1 MRRYKALVIHRGGR
15 VTLLDV
21 EIPACSKASSRG
33 TGSSLHFLNTIC
45 PPRGRDRSAVTVL
58 IPADTDCGVGT
69 DQVVNLAARLM
80 RKGAARRKRRARG
93 GLGADKGAKTVLA
106 AGNAVAIP
114 APSATPPEQAAP
126 VPFQGGEMIFYPD
139 RVELCGVKIVGD
151 TGTGQSR
158 MILDLLKRKRDA
170 ARYVYMS
177 GEALAKSIGAVG
189 IGVVTGCIR
198 TIRRNA
204 TERLMEIL
212 GVRVGN
218 EDVIVNDGV
227 HGYCL
232 KEWITVR
239 DETNQAAAAPS
250 PAGRD
255 ADDAGGGAEPDRD
268 TGEPDE
274 GARDTDGGEPDA
286 DRPAHDSDA
295 GGDRRRQ
302 RILELLQANQGLQ
315 APSIAARMRCSLA
328 TAKREMAALR
338 KAGVV
343 EFVGHARTGH
353 YRLVGGARPELTMRA
368 LGSV

>member
-1 MRRYKALVIHRGGR
+1 MRRYKALVIHKGGR
-15 VTLLDV
+15 ITLLDV
-21 EIPACSKASSRG
+21 EIPVCSKGGSRG
-33 TGSSLHFLNTIC
+33 TGSGLHFLNTIC
-45 PPRGRDRSAVTVL
+45 PPRGRDGSAFTVL
-58 IPADTDCGVGT
+58 IPADADCGVGT
-69 DQVVNLAARLM
+69 DQVVDLAARLM

-106 AGNAVAIP
+106 TGIAIP
-114 APSATPPEQAAP
+114 APPATPPEQAAP
-126 VPFQGGEMIFYPD
+126 VPFQGGEMVFYPD

-170 ARYVYMS
+170 VRYVYMS

-255 ADDAGGGAEPDRD
+255 ADDADGD

-274 GARDTDGGEPDA
+274 GARDTDGGEPGT
-286 DRPAHDSDA
+286 DRPAHDTDV

-315 APSIAARMRCSLA
+315 APTIAVRVRCSLA

-353 YRLVGGARPELTMRA
+353 YRLISGAER
-368 LGSV
+368 

>member
-1 MRRYKALVIHRGGR
+1 MRRYKALVIHKGGR
-15 VTLLDV
+15 VSLLDV
-21 EIPACSKASSRG
+21 DIPARSKGGIHAIESIRN
-33 TGSSLHFLNTIC
+33 LVDIIR
-45 PPRGRDRSAVTVL
+45 PPNGRDGPAGVVL
-58 IPADTDCGVGT
+58 IPADAECGVGPA
-69 DQVVNLAARLM
+69 QVADLAARLM
-80 RKGAARRKRRARG
+80 RKSAARKKRHAGRG
-93 GLGADKGAKTVLA
+93 PRPDKGAKTAVVTS
-106 AGNAVAIP
+106 NIVAIP
-114 APSATPPEQAAP
+114 TTSASPPEQAAP
-126 VPFQGGEMIFYPD
+126 APFQGGDMVFHAD

-170 ARYVYMS
+170 VRYVYMS
-177 GEALAKSIGAVG
+177 GESLAKSVGAGGG

-239 DETNQAAAAPS
+239 DEANQAAAVPS
-250 PAGRD
+250 RDVDGACGD
-255 ADDAGGGAEPDRD
+255 ADGEPDRD
-268 TGEPDE
+268 TDEPDE
-274 GARDTDGGEPDA
+274 GARDTDGREPDT
-286 DRPAHDSDA
+286 DA
-295 GGDRRRQ
+295 GCERRRQ

-315 APSIAARMRCSLA
+315 APTIAARVRCSLA

-338 KAGVV
+338 KAGAV

-353 YRLVGGARPELTMRA
+353 YRLIGGARPP
-368 LGSV
+368 G

>member
-1 MRRYKALVIHRGGR
+1 MRRYKALVIHRSGR

-21 EIPACSKASSRG
+21 EIPACSKAGSRG

-58 IPADTDCGVGT
+58 IPADADCGVGT

-80 RKGAARRKRRARG
+80 RKGAARRKRRARR
-93 GLGADKGAKTVLA
+93 GLGANKGAKAVLA

-114 APSATPPEQAAP
+114 APSAAPPEQAAP
-126 VPFQGGEMIFYPD
+126 VLFRGGEMVFYPD

-170 ARYVYMS
+170 VRYVYMS

-239 DETNQAAAAPS
+239 DETSQAAAAPS
-250 PAGRD
+250 PASRD
-255 ADDAGGGAEPDRD
+255 ADDAGAEPDRD
-268 TGEPDE
+268 TDEPDG
-274 GARDTDGGEPDA
+274 GARDTDGREPDV
-286 DRPAHDSDA
+286 DRPAPDA

-315 APSIAARMRCSLA
+315 APTIATRVRCSLA

-338 KAGVV
+338 KAGAV

-353 YRLVGGARPELTMRA
+353 YRLIGGAKR
-368 LGSV
+368 

>member
-1 MRRYKALVIHRGGR
+1 MRRYKALVIHKGGR
-15 VTLLDV
+15 ITLLDV
-21 EIPACSKASSRG
+21 DIPACPKGGSRG
-33 TGSSLHFLNTIC
+33 TGGGLHFLNTIC
-45 PPRGRDRSAVTVL
+45 PPHGRDGPAVTVL
-58 IPADTDCGVGT
+58 IPADANCGLGT
-69 DQVVNLAARLM
+69 DQVVDLAARLM
-80 RKGAARRKRRARG
+80 RKGAAGKRRRARG
-93 GLGADKGAKTVLA
+93 GLRADKGAKTVLA
-106 AGNAVAIP
+106 AGNAVATP
-114 APSATPPEQAAP
+114 APSAAPPEQAAP
-126 VPFQGGEMIFYPD
+126 VPFQGGEMVFYSD

-177 GEALAKSIGAVG
+177 GEALARSIGAGGG

-212 GVRVGN
+212 GVCVGN
-218 EDVIVNDGV
+218 EDVIINDGV

-232 KEWITVR
+232 KEWIRVR
-239 DETNQAAAAPS
+239 DAVGTVSASPS
-250 PAGRD
+250 AGRD
-255 ADDAGGGAEPDRD
+255 ADADGDTDAEPDRD

-274 GARDTDGGEPDA
+274 GARDTDGREPDA
-286 DRPAHDSDA
+286 DRPAPDTDA
-295 GGDRRRQ
+295 GGERRRQ
-302 RILELLQANQGLQ
+302 RILELLRVNQGLQ
-315 APSIAARMRCSLA
+315 APTIATRVRCSLA

-353 YRLVGGARPELTMRA
+353 YRLIGGARP
-368 LGSV
+368 

>member
-1 MRRYKALVIHRGGR
+1 MRRYKALVIHKGGR
-15 VTLLDV
+15 ITLLDV
-21 EIPACSKASSRG
+21 DIPACSKGGRRG
-33 TGSSLHFLNTIC
+33 TGSGLHFLNTIC
-45 PPRGRDRSAVTVL
+45 PPHGRDGPAVTVL
-58 IPADTDCGVGT
+58 IPADANCGLGT
-69 DQVVNLAARLM
+69 DQVADLATRLM
-80 RKGAARRKRRARG
+80 RKGAARKKRRARG
-93 GLGADKGAKTVLA
+93 GLRPDKVAKTGVVA
-106 AGNAVAIP
+106 VNTVAIP
-114 APSATPPEQAAP
+114 APSARPPEQVTP
-126 VPFQGGEMIFYPD
+126 VPFRGGEMVFYQD
-139 RVELCGVKIVGD
+139 CVELCGVKIVGD

-158 MILDLLKRKRDA
+158 MILDLLKRKRDGV
-170 ARYVYMS
+170 RYVYMS
-177 GEALAKSIGAVG
+177 GEALAKSIGAGGG

-239 DETNQAAAAPS
+239 DETNQAAAAPL

-255 ADDAGGGAEPDRD
+255 PDGAGGGAGGDTDAEPDRD

-274 GARDTDGGEPDA
+274 GARDTDGREPDA
-286 DRPAHDSDA
+286 DRPEPDTDPA
-295 GGDRRRQ
+295 GERRRQ
-302 RILELLQANQGLQ
+302 RILELLRANQGLQ
-315 APSIAARMRCSLA
+315 APTIATRVRCSLA

-353 YRLVGGARPELTMRA
+353 YRLTGGARP
-368 LGSV
+368 

>member
-21 EIPACSKASSRG
+21 EIPACSKAGSRG

-58 IPADTDCGVGT
+58 IPADADCGVGT
-69 DQVVNLAARLM
+69 DQVVDLAARLM
-80 RKGAARRKRRARG
+80 RKGAARRKRRARR
-93 GLGADKGAKTVLA
+93 GLGADKGAKAVLA

-114 APSATPPEQAAP
+114 APSAAPREQAAP
-126 VPFQGGEMIFYPD
+126 VPFKGGEMIFYPD

-177 GEALAKSIGAVG
+177 GESLAKSIGAVG

-255 ADDAGGGAEPDRD
+255 ADDVGGDAGAEPD
-268 TGEPDE
+268 
-274 GARDTDGGEPDA
+274 RDTDGGEPDT
-286 DRPAHDSDA
+286 DRPVHDTDA
-295 GGDRRRQ
+295 GGERRRQ
-302 RILELLQANQGLQ
+302 RILELLQVNQGLQ
-315 APSIAARMRCSLA
+315 APAIAARVRCSLA

-353 YRLVGGARPELTMRA
+353 YRLISGARP
-368 LGSV
+368 

>member
-1 MRRYKALVIHRGGR
+1 MRRYKALVIHKGGR
-15 VTLLDV
+15 ITLLDV
-21 EIPACSKASSRG
+21 DIPACSKGGRRG
-33 TGSSLHFLNTIC
+33 TGSGLHFLNTIC
-45 PPRGRDRSAVTVL
+45 PPHGRDGPAVTVL
-58 IPADTDCGVGT
+58 IPADANCGLGT
-69 DQVVNLAARLM
+69 DQVVNFAARLM
-80 RKGAARRKRRARG
+80 RKGAARKKRRAHG
-93 GLGADKGAKTVLA
+93 GLRHDKGTKTALA
-106 AGNAVAIP
+106 AGNAVAVP
-114 APSATPPEQAAP
+114 APPPDPSQPAAP
-126 VPFQGGEMIFYPD
+126 VPFEGGEMVFYSD

-170 ARYVYMS
+170 VRYVYMS
-177 GEALAKSIGAVG
+177 GEALAKSIGAGG
-189 IGVVTGCIR
+189 IGVVTGCMR
-198 TIRRNA
+198 TIRKNA
-204 TERLMEIL
+204 TDRLMEML

-239 DETNQAAAAPS
+239 DETNQAAAVPS

-255 ADDAGGGAEPDRD
+255 ADGAGGDADGDTDAEPDRD
-268 TGEPDE
+268 TDEPDE
-274 GARDTDGGEPDA
+274 GARDTDGREPDT
-286 DRPAHDSDA
+286 DRPAHDTDA
-295 GGDRRRQ
+295 GGERRRQ

-315 APSIAARMRCSLA
+315 APTIASRVRCSLA

-353 YRLVGGARPELTMRA
+353 YRLTGGART
-368 LGSV
+368 

>member
-1 MRRYKALVIHRGGR
+1 MRRYKALVIHKGGR
-15 VTLLDV
+15 ITLLDV
-21 EIPACSKASSRG
+21 EIPVCSKGGSRG
-33 TGSSLHFLNTIC
+33 TGSGLHFLNTIC
-45 PPRGRDRSAVTVL
+45 PPRGRDGSAFTVL
-58 IPADTDCGVGT
+58 IPADADCGVGT
-69 DQVVNLAARLM
+69 DQVVDLAARLM

-106 AGNAVAIP
+106 TGIAIP

-126 VPFQGGEMIFYPD
+126 VPFQGGEMVFYPD

-170 ARYVYMS
+170 VRYVYMS

-204 TERLMEIL
+204 TERLMEML

-250 PAGRD
+250 PEGRD
-255 ADDAGGGAEPDRD
+255 AGAEPDHD
-268 TGEPDE
+268 TDEPDE
-274 GARDTDGGEPDA
+274 GACDTDGRAPDTA
-286 DRPAHDSDA
+286 RHAPDTDA
-295 GGDRRRQ
+295 GGERRRK
-302 RILELLQANQGLQ
+302 RILELLQVNQGLQ
-315 APSIAARMRCSLA
+315 APTIAARVRCSLA

-353 YRLVGGARPELTMRA
+353 YRLIGGAKCGHAQPDD
-368 LGSV
+368 

>member
-1 MRRYKALVIHRGGR
+1 MRR
-15 VTLLDV
+15 
-21 EIPACSKASSRG
+21 
-33 TGSSLHFLNTIC
+33 
-45 PPRGRDRSAVTVL
+45 
-58 IPADTDCGVGT
+58 
-69 DQVVNLAARLM
+69 
-80 RKGAARRKRRARG
+80 GAAGKKRRARG
-93 GLGADKGAKTVLA
+93 GLRADKAAKTVLA
-106 AGNAVAIP
+106 AGNAVSIP
-114 APSATPPEQAAP
+114 PPSAASPDQAAP
-126 VPFQGGEMIFYPD
+126 VPFQGGEMVFYPD

-170 ARYVYMS
+170 IRYVYMS
-177 GEALAKSIGAVG
+177 GEALAKSIGAGG

-198 TIRRNA
+198 TIRRNV
-204 TERLMEIL
+204 TERLMEML

-218 EDVIVNDGV
+218 EDVIANDGV

-239 DETNQAAAAPS
+239 DETSQAAEVPL

-255 ADDAGGGAEPDRD
+255 ADGDTDAEPDRD

-274 GARDTDGGEPDA
+274 GARDPDGREPDA
-286 DRPAHDSDA
+286 DTDRPAPDTDA
-295 GGDRRRQ
+295 GGERRRQ
-302 RILELLQANQGLQ
+302 RILDLLQANQGLQ
-315 APSIAARMRCSLA
+315 APTIATRVRCSLA

-353 YRLVGGARPELTMRA
+353 YRLIGGARSP
-368 LGSV
+368 G